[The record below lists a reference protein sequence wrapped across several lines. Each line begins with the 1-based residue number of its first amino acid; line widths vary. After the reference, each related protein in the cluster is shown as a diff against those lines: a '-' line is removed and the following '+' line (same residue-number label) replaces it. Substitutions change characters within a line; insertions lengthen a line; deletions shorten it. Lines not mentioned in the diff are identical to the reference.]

1 MGICNSPSN
10 PNQKTKKPTQK
21 KTQTQISPSQPSIM
35 TTTTTTTL
43 APIINR
49 LSEKTI
55 YDDINKYLTLSEVF
69 LGRGATGIVR
79 EAHNDKGE
87 KFAVKTVWKS
97 DIEQNEFFKKEIE
110 ISLTLNHP
118 SIVKCNSIYEDA
130 NTIHFVL
137 QLISGGDLFDHIIHS
152 PNRKLN
158 DNEAMDILEQ
168 ILQALHYLHDEVG
181 IVHRDIKPENF
192 LMYNDKGRNKIK
204 LIDFG
209 FATYAKND
217 EFMTEQIGTPNYS
230 APEIFEDKPYT
241 NKVDIWA
248 TGIVLYNMI
257 NGMQPFSSNE
267 KTLMDQVLHREID
280 YSGFSN
286 NNLRDLCK
294 NLLERDSS
302 KRLTAFQALNSLSLI
317 KGGDANQQ
325 TIPSSFNPDINK
337 IMFILNNDKALG
349 DELREIF
356 LEFLSIGE
364 LQNMYDNL
372 TSNNEDVEQLTG
384 KKYLKAGNLID
395 FAKKSKSDK
404 NDFIGELDKFIENK
418 GEEKINKK
426 MINCHTF
433 FFTAIESKKFIRK
446 QRALNDFKQFD
457 KKNLGFIHSNQVDL
471 IFKDPVKR
479 KNIKSNYKNKKRIQF
494 EEFYKIF
501 NEYENVVIP
510 PKIQIKEKISKDIH

>member
-1 MGICNSPSN
+1 MGICES
-10 PNQKTKKPTQK
+10 PNQSQKPKSQQK
-21 KTQTQISPSQPSIM
+21 VVNNVKTQYQSSSNQIS
-35 TTTTTTTL
+35 TL
-43 APIINR
+43 TNIPLIINR
-49 LSEKTI
+49 LSEKTK

-87 KFAVKTVWKS
+87 KFAIKTVWKS
-97 DIEQNEFFKKEIE
+97 DIEQNTFFKKEIE

-118 SIVKCNSIYEDA
+118 SIVKCNTIYEDA

-137 QLISGGDLFDHIIHS
+137 QLIDGGDLFDHIIHS
-152 PNRKLN
+152 PKRKLN

-168 ILQALHYLHDEVG
+168 ILQALHYLHDEMG

-209 FATYAKND
+209 FATYAKNL

-241 NKVDIWA
+241 NKVDIWSA
-248 TGIVLYNMI
+248 GIVLYNMI

-294 NLLERDSS
+294 NLLERDSN

-356 LEFLSIGE
+356 LEYLSIGE
-364 LQNMYDNL
+364 LQNMYDSL
-372 TSNNEDVEQLTG
+372 TSNNDDVEQLTG
-384 KKYLKAGNLID
+384 KKYLKARNLID

-446 QRALNDFKQFD
+446 QRVLNEFKQFD
-457 KKNLGFIHSNQVDL
+457 KKNLGFINSNQVDL
-471 IFKDPVKR
+471 ILKDPVKR

>member
-10 PNQKTKKPTQK
+10 PNQKTKKPIHHNNK
-21 KTQTQISPSQPSIM
+21 TQISPSQPSIITS
-35 TTTTTTTL
+35 TTTTI

-49 LSEKTI
+49 LSEKTK

-79 EAHNDKGE
+79 EAYNDKGE

-110 ISLTLNHP
+110 ISLNLNNG

-130 NTIHFVL
+130 NTINFVL
-137 QLISGGDLFDHIIHS
+137 ELISGGDLFDHIIHS

-168 ILQALHYLHDEVG
+168 ILQALHYLHDEAGV
-181 IVHRDIKPENF
+181 VHRDIKPENF

-209 FATYAKND
+209 FATYAKNF

-317 KGGDANQQ
+317 KSGDANQQ

-372 TSNNEDVEQLTG
+372 TSNNDDVEQLTG
-384 KKYLKAGNLID
+384 QKYLKTGNLID
-395 FAKKSKSDK
+395 FVKKCKSDK
-404 NDFIGELDKFIENK
+404 NEFIGELDKFIQNK
-418 GEEKINKK
+418 GQEKINKK

-457 KKNLGFIHSNQVDL
+457 KQNLGFINSNQVDF
-471 IFKDPVKR
+471 IFKDPLKR

-494 EEFYKIF
+494 EEFYQIF
-501 NEYENVVIP
+501 NEYEDVVIP
-510 PKIQIKEKISKDIH
+510 PKIQIKEKISKEIH

>member
-1 MGICNSPSN
+1 MGICES
-10 PNQKTKKPTQK
+10 PNQSQKPKSQTKVINNV
-21 KTQTQISPSQPSIM
+21 KTQYQSSSNQISTSTNIP
-35 TTTTTTTL
+35 L
-43 APIINR
+43 IINR
-49 LSEKTI
+49 LSEKTK

-294 NLLERDSS
+294 NLLERDSN

-356 LEFLSIGE
+356 LEYLSIGE
-364 LQNMYDNL
+364 LQNMYDSL
-372 TSNNEDVEQLTG
+372 TSNNDDVEQLTG
-384 KKYLKAGNLID
+384 KKYLKARNLID

-418 GEEKINKK
+418 GQEKINKK

-446 QRALNDFKQFD
+446 QRVLNEFKQFD
-457 KKNLGFIHSNQVDL
+457 KKNLGFINSNQVDL
-471 IFKDPVKR
+471 ILKDPVKR

>member
-1 MGICNSPSN
+1 MGICES
-10 PNQKTKKPTQK
+10 PNQSQKPKSQQK
-21 KTQTQISPSQPSIM
+21 VVNNVKTQYQSSSNQIS
-35 TTTTTTTL
+35 TL
-43 APIINR
+43 TNIPLIINR
-49 LSEKTI
+49 LSEKTK

-87 KFAVKTVWKS
+87 KFAIKTVWKS
-97 DIEQNEFFKKEIE
+97 DIEQNTFFKKEIE

-118 SIVKCNSIYEDA
+118 SIVKCNTIYEDA

-137 QLISGGDLFDHIIHS
+137 QLIDGGDLFDHIIHS
-152 PNRKLN
+152 PKRKLN

-168 ILQALHYLHDEVG
+168 ILQALHYLHDEMG

-209 FATYAKND
+209 FATYAKNFD
-217 EFMTEQIGTPNYS
+217 FMTEQIGTPNYS

-286 NNLRDLCK
+286 NSLKELCQ
-294 NLLERDSS
+294 NLLERDSN

-317 KGGDANQQ
+317 KGSDANQQ

-356 LEFLSIGE
+356 LEYLSIGE
-364 LQNMYDNL
+364 LQNMYDSL
-372 TSNNEDVEQLTG
+372 TSNNDDVEQLTG
-384 KKYLKAGNLID
+384 KKYLKARNLID

-446 QRALNDFKQFD
+446 QRVLNEFKQFD
-457 KKNLGFIHSNQVDL
+457 KKNLGFINSNQVDL
-471 IFKDPVKR
+471 ILKDPVKR

>member
-1 MGICNSPSN
+1 MGICES
-10 PNQKTKKPTQK
+10 PNQSQKPKSQTKVINNV
-21 KTQTQISPSQPSIM
+21 KTQYQSSSNQISTSTNIP
-35 TTTTTTTL
+35 L
-43 APIINR
+43 IINR
-49 LSEKTI
+49 LSEKTK

-87 KFAVKTVWKS
+87 KFAIKTVWKS
-97 DIEQNEFFKKEIE
+97 DVEQNTFFKKEIE

-118 SIVKCNSIYEDA
+118 SIVKCNTIYEDA

-137 QLISGGDLFDHIIHS
+137 QLIDGGDLFDHIIHS

-168 ILQALHYLHDEVG
+168 ILQALHYLHDEMG

-209 FATYAKND
+209 FATYAKNL

-241 NKVDIWA
+241 NKVDIWSA
-248 TGIVLYNMI
+248 GIVLYNMI

-286 NNLRDLCK
+286 NSLKELCQ
-294 NLLERDSS
+294 NLLERDSN

-317 KGGDANQQ
+317 KGSDANQQ

-337 IMFILNNDKALG
+337 IMFILNNDRALG

-364 LQNMYDNL
+364 LQSMYDNL
-372 TSNNEDVEQLTG
+372 INNNE
-384 KKYLKAGNLID
+384 
-395 FAKKSKSDK
+395 
-404 NDFIGELDKFIENK
+404 
-418 GEEKINKK
+418 
-426 MINCHTF
+426 
-433 FFTAIESKKFIRK
+433 
-446 QRALNDFKQFD
+446 
-457 KKNLGFIHSNQVDL
+457 
-471 IFKDPVKR
+471 
-479 KNIKSNYKNKKRIQF
+479 
-494 EEFYKIF
+494 
-501 NEYENVVIP
+501 
-510 PKIQIKEKISKDIH
+510 KDIE

>member
-1 MGICNSPSN
+1 MGICES
-10 PNQKTKKPTQK
+10 PNQSQKPKSQQK
-21 KTQTQISPSQPSIM
+21 VVNNVKTQYQSSSNQIS
-35 TTTTTTTL
+35 TL
-43 APIINR
+43 TNIPLIINR
-49 LSEKTI
+49 LSEKTK

-87 KFAVKTVWKS
+87 KSAVKTVWKS

-110 ISLTLNHP
+110 ISLNLNHP

-192 LMYNDKGRNKIK
+192 VMYNDKGRNKIK

-356 LEFLSIGE
+356 LEYLSIGE

-404 NDFIGELDKFIENK
+404 IEFIGELDKFIENK
-418 GEEKINKK
+418 GQEKINKK

>member
-1 MGICNSPSN
+1 MGICES
-10 PNQKTKKPTQK
+10 PNQSQKPKFQQK
-21 KTQTQISPSQPSIM
+21 VVSNVKTQNQSSSNQISTSTNIP
-35 TTTTTTTL
+35 L
-43 APIINR
+43 IINR
-49 LSEKTI
+49 LSEKTK

-87 KFAVKTVWKS
+87 KFAIKTVWKS
-97 DIEQNEFFKKEIE
+97 DVEQNTFFKKEIE

-118 SIVKCNSIYEDA
+118 SIVKCNTIYEDA

-137 QLISGGDLFDHIIHS
+137 QLIDGGDLFDHIIHS
-152 PNRKLN
+152 PKRKLN

-168 ILQALHYLHDEVG
+168 ILQALHYLHDEMG

-209 FATYAKND
+209 FATYAKNL

-337 IMFILNNDKALG
+337 IMFILNNDRALG

-364 LQNMYDNL
+364 LQSMYDNL
-372 TSNNEDVEQLTG
+372 INNNEKDIEQLTG
-384 KKYLKAGNLID
+384 KKYLKAGDLID
-395 FAKKSKSDK
+395 YAKKNKSDK
-404 NDFIGELDKFIENK
+404 EQFISELDKFIEGK

-426 MINCHTF
+426 MINCLTF

-457 KKNLGFIHSNQVDL
+457 KKNLGFIGPEQLDL
-471 IFKDPVKR
+471 IFKDNNKR
-479 KNIKSNYKNKKRIQF
+479 KNIKIDYKNKKRIQF
-494 EEFYKIF
+494 EEFYKIY
-501 NEYENVVIP
+501 NEYDKVVIP
-510 PKIQIKEKISKDIH
+510 EQIKFT

>member
-1 MGICNSPSN
+1 MGICES
-10 PNQKTKKPTQK
+10 PNQSQKPKFQQK
-21 KTQTQISPSQPSIM
+21 VVSNVKTQNQSSSNQISTSTNIP
-35 TTTTTTTL
+35 L
-43 APIINR
+43 IINR
-49 LSEKTI
+49 LSEKTK

-69 LGRGATGIVR
+69 LGRGGTGIVR

-87 KFAVKTVWKS
+87 KFAIKTVWKS
-97 DIEQNEFFKKEIE
+97 DVEQNTFFKKEIE

-118 SIVKCNSIYEDA
+118 SIVKCNTIYEDA

-137 QLISGGDLFDHIIHS
+137 QLIDGGDLFDHIIHS
-152 PNRKLN
+152 PKRKLN

-168 ILQALHYLHDEVG
+168 ILQALHYLHDEMG

-209 FATYAKND
+209 FATYAKNL

-241 NKVDIWA
+241 NKVDIWSA
-248 TGIVLYNMI
+248 GIVLYNMI

-286 NNLRDLCK
+286 NSLKELCQ
-294 NLLERDSS
+294 NLLERDSN

-317 KGGDANQQ
+317 KGSDANQQ

-356 LEFLSIGE
+356 LEYLSIGE

-404 NDFIGELDKFIENK
+404 IEFIGELDKFIENK
-418 GEEKINKK
+418 GQEKINKK

-510 PKIQIKEKISKDIH
+510 PKIQIKEKISKEIH

>member
-1 MGICNSPSN
+1 MGICES
-10 PNQKTKKPTQK
+10 PNQSQKPKSQQK
-21 KTQTQISPSQPSIM
+21 VVNNVKTQYQSSSNQIS
-35 TTTTTTTL
+35 TL
-43 APIINR
+43 TNIPLIINR
-49 LSEKTI
+49 LSEKTK

-87 KFAVKTVWKS
+87 KFAIKTVWKS
-97 DIEQNEFFKKEIE
+97 DVEQNTFFKKEIE

-118 SIVKCNSIYEDA
+118 SIVKCNTIYEDA

-137 QLISGGDLFDHIIHS
+137 QLIDGGDLFDHIIHS
-152 PNRKLN
+152 PKRKLN

-168 ILQALHYLHDEVG
+168 ILQALHYLHDEMG

-209 FATYAKND
+209 FATYAKNL

-241 NKVDIWA
+241 NKVDIWSA
-248 TGIVLYNMI
+248 GIVLYNMI

-286 NNLRDLCK
+286 NSLKELCQ
-294 NLLERDSS
+294 NLLERDSN

-317 KGGDANQQ
+317 KGSDANQQ

-337 IMFILNNDKALG
+337 IMFILNNDRALG

-364 LQNMYDNL
+364 LQSMYDNL
-372 TSNNEDVEQLTG
+372 INNNEKDIEQLTG
-384 KKYLKAGNLID
+384 KKYLKAGDLID
-395 FAKKSKSDK
+395 YAKKNKSDK
-404 NDFIGELDKFIENK
+404 KQFISELDKFIEGK

-426 MINCHTF
+426 MINCLTF

-457 KKNLGFIHSNQVDL
+457 KKNLGFIGPEQLDL
-471 IFKDPVKR
+471 FFKDNNKR
-479 KNIKSNYKNKKRIQF
+479 KNIKIDYKNKKRIQF
-494 EEFYKIF
+494 EEFYKIY
-501 NEYENVVIP
+501 NEYDKVVIP
-510 PKIQIKEKISKDIH
+510 EQIKFT